1 MADGIADRDEPLG
14 GDPFGAA
21 DLPPAPAAGSGAAAA
36 VPAPPPPVTASDSR
50 RVVLENGLTL
60 IVKSTPDARTF
71 AAHLLFRD
79 RARREK
85 ASGVP
90 RGTADVVHRMMALGT
105 ADRTEDALR
114 GDLARLGVT
123 LKVTDSDWIP
133 YDDYYF
139 TPEYSYVRVETID
152 SFALD
157 ALALL
162 GEIVL
167 QPRWTPE
174 TFAKAKAA
182 AVARARSEE
191 STPRSVASNLFLD
204 ALGSGHPEEGG
215 ALGSPS
221 ELEKLQLADARRH
234 HASMTS
240 PDAMAL
246 VISGN
251 LPADVIEAAV
261 RAAFGGAERGAAPH
275 AGGWKP
281 APAASAREESAT
293 GREQSWIVVGA
304 PLPDVPAGDEPALR
318 VAAAVLSER
327 LAEQLRE
334 REGLAYSIGADLRL
348 EGDGPYVRLQA
359 GTRPENLERMEAGLR
374 EVAAELAAR
383 PPGEEELAGAR
394 NRGEGRRRMRRLSRM
409 GDAYA
414 MAMAELAHRDP
425 LALDADL
432 PALRAVTP
440 ADVARVA
447 AAHFSF
453 DPAVVA
459 IAR

>member
-1 MADGIADRDEPLG
+1 V
-14 GDPFGAA
+14 
-21 DLPPAPAAGSGAAAA
+21 AAAE
-36 VPAPPPPVTASDSR
+36 SR
-50 RVVLENGLTL
+50 RIVLENGFTL

-85 ASGVP
+85 AGGVP
-90 RGTADVVHRMMALGT
+90 RGTSDVVHRMMALGT
-105 ADRTEDALR
+105 ESRTEDALR
-114 GDLARLGVT
+114 GDLARHAVT

-139 TPEYSYVRVETID
+139 SPEFSYVRVETID
-152 SFALD
+152 SFASD
-157 ALALL
+157 ALELL
-162 GEIVL
+162 ADVVL
-167 QPRWTPE
+167 HPRWKPE

-182 AVARARSEE
+182 AVARAERDEA
-191 STPRSVASNLFLD
+191 TPRSVASNLFLD

-215 ALGSPS
+215 VLGPAA
-221 ELEKLQLADARRH
+221 ELEKLKLDDARRH
-234 HASMTS
+234 HASMTA

-246 VISGN
+246 VISSN
-251 LPADVIEAAV
+251 LPADLFEKAA
-261 RAAFGGAERGAAPH
+261 RRLFGGASAAPLPSG
-275 AGGWKP
+275 GGW
-281 APAASAREESAT
+281 ESASRDAGRHESEV

-304 PLPDVPAGDEPALR
+304 PLDGVAPADEPAVR

-334 REGLAYSIGADLRL
+334 SEGLAYSIGADLRL
-348 EGDGPYVRLQA
+348 EGDGPYVRMQA
-359 GTRPENLERMEAGLR
+359 GTRPENLERMEAGMR
-374 EVAAELAAR
+374 AVAAELAVR
-383 PPGEEELAGAR
+383 PPAEEEIAGAR

-432 PALRAVTP
+432 PALRSVAP

-447 AAHFSF
+447 AAHFDFES
-453 DPAVVA
+453 AVVA